1 MLFAPISKF
10 EVEIAR
16 KEFVLLRKMI
26 RGLLDDQPV
35 GRRLRLYGW
44 NRFLLFKLRIN
55 HFDKPFRGIVSYQKP
70 LTAWGITDFSS
81 TYTDWQFPKEFEQRF
96 QETEK

>member
-35 GRRLRLYGW
+35 GRRLPDR
-44 NRFLLFKLRIN
+44 
-55 HFDKPFRGIVSYQKP
+55 HPV
-70 LTAWGITDFSS
+70 AH
-81 TYTDWQFPKEFEQRF
+81 EFQ
-96 QETEK
+96 QEPCILPPD